1 MTSTR
6 VCTVR
11 AVGPCGH
18 QTRTPAREHGRAC
31 RVRPQESRPTRQS
44 RLSSRWGRQS
54 DPHPPCLPPGQE
66 PTGAAPEG
74 AALSKQPNTPEGLAE
89 ALRAALGW
97 AACVGSAPATQRS
110 CPNAASGEAV
120 SPPPCEPRRGCGSEE
135 VTWWKTP

>member
-74 AALSKQPNTPEGLAE
+74 AALSKQPNTPEGPAE
-89 ALRAALGW
+89 ALRAVLG
-97 AACVGSAPATQRS
+97 VGSLRRVRPGYAEVLPQRRFWGSCFPA
-110 CPNAASGEAV
+110 AL
-120 SPPPCEPRRGCGSEE
+120 
-135 VTWWKTP
+135 